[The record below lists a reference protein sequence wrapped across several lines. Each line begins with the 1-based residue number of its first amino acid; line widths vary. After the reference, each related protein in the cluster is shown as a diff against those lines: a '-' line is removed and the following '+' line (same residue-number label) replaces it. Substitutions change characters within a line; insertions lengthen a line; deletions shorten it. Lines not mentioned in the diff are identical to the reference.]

1 MNVYMKEKTR
11 VFCQN
16 SFDDLDDNIG
26 IVMPILTECDVD
38 EDFTEGIEKVGDTI
52 PILPLRNM
60 VLFPGVA
67 LPVIIGRPKS
77 MRLIKEAVHKKS
89 LIGVVCQKEMD
100 TEDPVLEDLYTTGVI
115 ADIVRVLEM
124 PDGSTT
130 VILQGK
136 KRFELNELTETDPY
150 LSGKITVLEDTKPDK
165 TDREFEALI
174 STIKDLTIKMLGA
187 VAEPPRDLIF
197 SIKNNKNVL
206 YVVNFSCSNIP
217 SGSAEKQQL
226 LLIGDLKERA
236 YRLLFILNREYQLVE
251 LKASIQMKTHE
262 DINQQQK
269 EYFLQQQIK
278 TIQEE
283 LGGNINELEIKELRE
298 KASRKK
304 WPAEVA
310 QVFEKELRK
319 LERLHPQSPDYSVQ
333 TQYVQN
339 IVNLPW
345 NEYSKDNFNLS
356 HAQKVLDRD
365 HYGLEKVICL
375 YGPPGVGKTS
385 LGRSIA
391 EALRRKYVRV
401 SLGGLHD
408 EAEIRG
414 HRRTY
419 IGAMCG
425 RIIQNI
431 QKAGTS
437 NPVFILDEIDKI
449 TNDFKGDPASALLE
463 VLDPEQNNAFHDNYL
478 DIDYDLSKVMFIAT
492 ANNLN
497 TISQPLL
504 DRMELIEVSGYIME
518 ERVEIAAKH
527 LVPKQMDVHGLK
539 KGSVKFPKK
548 TLQVIVEAY
557 TRESGVRELDK
568 KIAKIMRKLARKVAS
583 DEPIPTSI
591 KPEDL
596 YEYLG
601 AVEYSRD
608 KYQGNDY
615 AGVVTGLAW
624 TAVGGEIL
632 FVESSLSKGKGSK
645 LTLTGN
651 LGDVMKESAMLALE
665 YIHAHAAQFNINE
678 ELFENWNVHVHVP
691 EGAIPKDGPSAGIT
705 MVTSL
710 VSAFTQRK
718 VKKNLAMTGEIT
730 LRGKVL
736 PVGGIKEKIL
746 AAKRA
751 GIKELILCK
760 ENEKDINEIKPEYLK
775 GLVFHYVSDIQQVVD
790 LALLREKV
798 DNPLF

>member
-1 MNVYMKEKTR
+1 MDSVMK
-11 VFCQN
+11 
-16 SFDDLDDNIG
+16 S
-26 IVMPILTECDVD
+26 
-38 EDFTEGIEKVGDTI
+38 
-52 PILPLRNM
+52 LPM
-60 VLFPGVA
+60 VA
-67 LPVIIGRPKS
+67 LRGLTIMPEMVVHFDVSRERSITAVQQAMMEDQKIFLVAQKS
-77 MRLIKEAVHKKS
+77 IE
-89 LIGVVCQKEMD
+89 
-100 TEDPVLEDLYTTGVI
+100 TEDPGQEDVYSIGTVATVRQVI
-115 ADIVRVLEM
+115 KLPKKIVRVLVSGEQRGRLTGISEKEPYLKAEVELLEETDFGIEDEIQKEAMARNLREVLTEYADKSGKMSKEAVKELISIEDLKKLTNEIACSVPFSYTEQQKLLEELDIKKRYEKLCSELTDEIQIIDVKKEIQKKVKELVDRHQREYILREELKVIRQELGEDSGISDAEEFEEAAAKLEAPEEVKEKLKREISRFKNTIGSQAENGVIRTYIETLLEM
-124 PDGSTT
+124 PWE
-130 VILQGK
+130 
-136 KRFELNELTETDPY
+136 KRSEE
-150 LSGKITVLEDTKPDK
+150 
-165 TDREFEALI
+165 
-174 STIKDLTIKMLGA
+174 
-187 VAEPPRDLIF
+187 
-197 SIKNNKNVL
+197 NN
-206 YVVNFSCSNIP
+206 
-217 SGSAEKQQL
+217 
-226 LLIGDLKERA
+226 D
-236 YRLLFILNREYQLVE
+236 
-251 LKASIQMKTHE
+251 IQ
-262 DINQQQK
+262 
-269 EYFLQQQIK
+269 YA
-278 TIQEE
+278 
-283 LGGNINELEIKELRE
+283 R
-298 KASRKK
+298 
-304 WPAEVA
+304 
-310 QVFEKELRK
+310 
-319 LERLHPQSPDYSVQ
+319 
-333 TQYVQN
+333 
-339 IVNLPW
+339 
-345 NEYSKDNFNLS
+345 
-356 HAQKVLDRD
+356 KVLDED
-365 HYGLEKVICL
+365 HYGMETVKERILESLAVRTLTRREESPILCL
-375 YGPPGVGKTS
+375 VGPPGVGKTS

-504 DRMELIEVSGYIME
+504 DRMELIEVSSYIME
-518 ERVEIAAKH
+518 EKVEIAAKH